1 MDSDYSGDGRMN
13 EFIQILEEQGYDSH
27 WDAGQGILVIDNAKQ
42 SEFKRI
48 RKILEKA
55 KYKGSFSVPGKK
67 GEKHDKDKRK
77 ERESLSRYSRVGFRE
92 GNEV

>member
-1 MDSDYSGDGRMN
+1 MN

-55 KYKGSFSVPGKK
+55 KYKGSFSVSGKK
-67 GEKHDKDKRK
+67 GEKR
-77 ERESLSRYSRVGFRE
+77 GA
-92 GNEV
+92 

>member
-1 MDSDYSGDGRMN
+1 MN

-55 KYKGSFSVPGKK
+55 KYKGSFSVPYWRRK
-67 GEKHDKDKRK
+67 K
-77 ERESLSRYSRVGFRE
+77 ERIKGII
-92 GNEV
+92 

>member
-1 MDSDYSGDGRMN
+1 MN

-55 KYKGSFSVPGKK
+55 KYKGSFSVP
-67 GEKHDKDKRK
+67 
-77 ERESLSRYSRVGFRE
+77 
-92 GNEV
+92 

>member
-1 MDSDYSGDGRMN
+1 MN

-55 KYKGSFSVPGKK
+55 KYKGSFSVSYWRRK
-67 GEKHDKDKRK
+67 K
-77 ERESLSRYSRVGFRE
+77 ERIKGII
-92 GNEV
+92 